1 LCIRGGVHAFN
12 VTTAGEA
19 ASYSSSASG
28 TDLSITSASGSE
40 PDDWFGELARP
51 LLGKE
56 PGVALHYITGF
67 SASTCAK
74 YVAKTEASRRQPP
87 AFLLRQIIRADQ
99 GEPFFR
105 ALMDGCTAQW
115 WLDLQHQ
122 ASVGRQVL
130 EITKRG

>member
-1 LCIRGGVHAFN
+1 MRAMCP
-12 VTTAGEA
+12 TAGEA
-19 ASYSSSASG
+19 ATKASSATG
-28 TDLSITSASGSE
+28 TELSIASASGSE

-87 AFLLRQIIRADQ
+87 GYFIRALVRSDQ
-99 GEPFFR
+99 GEPFLS
-105 ALMDGCTAQW
+105 AIMDGCEW
-115 WLDLQHQ
+115 WSKLQHY
-122 ASVGRQVL
+122 ARIGRAVS
-130 EITKRG
+130 EITKRE

>member
-1 LCIRGGVHAFN
+1 MSP
-12 VTTAGEA
+12 TAGETA
-19 ASYSSSASG
+19 TNAGSASG
-28 TDLSITSASGSE
+28 TDLSIASASGSE

-87 AFLLRQIIRADQ
+87 AYLLREILRSEQ
-99 GEPFFR
+99 GAPFLA
-105 ALMDGCTAQW
+105 ALMGGCTAQW
-115 WLDLQHQ
+115 WIEQEQ
-122 ASVGRQVL
+122 QRRIGRAAIV
-130 EITKRG
+130 EFTKRGG